1 MQDVLEKEITG
12 EPITVKLRGTER
24 PLAFQMHAVILYK
37 QKTGDSLFDPKSWP
51 KIDLQTD
58 PERWMAALWAA
69 LHQQQPDMSW
79 KAPFTLD
86 ELAGLINFDFAETT
100 AITVQI
106 GKALSA
112 YMPKPK
118 PAEPDSPKA
127 PAPGELAL
135 IEGSKET
142 ARVNSFVS
150 GSGPVPGSASAATSS

>member
-12 EPITVKLRGTER
+12 EPVLVAICGTER

-37 QKTGDSLFDPKSWP
+37 QKTGDSLFDPKSWS

-58 PERWMAALWAA
+58 PERWMACLWAG
-69 LHQQQPDMSW
+69 LHQQQPDKSW

-86 ELAGLINFDFAETT
+86 ELGGLIKFDFAETT

-106 GKALSA
+106 GKALAA

-135 IEGSKET
+135 IEGTKET
-142 ARVNSFVS
+142 AKVNSFVS
-150 GSGPVPGSASAATSS
+150 GSGPAPSSVSAATSS